1 MVFLWL
7 FLGYQVTWYT
17 GTLIINPKPTY
28 PILFQRR
35 MYVTLNSVCFFL
47 EFLTIIMEQ
56 ELGRKCQ
63 NHVGVFLSLC
73 AGCSRESKPQ
83 LERQCLNQ
91 TRQLSAGWP
100 CHQISRGRRVC
111 SPLLSALGLVLPR
124 GEQAW
129 TSHGLHFLMESQP
142 ITKRTNPA
150 LAFVSAS
157 FTRGND

>member
-17 GTLIINPKPTY
+17 RTLIITPKSKY

-35 MYVTLNSVCFFL
+35 MYVMLNSVCFFL
-47 EFLTIIMEQ
+47 EFLTIIMEK

-63 NHVGVFLSLC
+63 NHGVFLSLC
-73 AGCSRESKPQ
+73 ARLSRESKLQ
-83 LERQCLNQ
+83 LELQCLNQ

-100 CHQISRGRRVC
+100 CHQISRGRCVC
-111 SPLLSALGLVLPR
+111 SHLLSALSLILPH

-129 TSHGLHFLMESQP
+129 TSQGLHFLMESQP
-142 ITKRTNPA
+142 ITKRANPA
-150 LAFVSAS
+150 LGFVSAS